1 MKCLK
6 HLISFLLYLNLLSLC
21 STTRSLFNRTRR
33 WHFLKSSVI
42 AIEKHCFRPLKTLIL
57 APKKM
62 AFIQGFFRLSS
73 ILIFSF
79 SPTSFD
85 LLPPLISPL
94 PHISCDVEPYLASHW
109 LEREA
114 KTASYFFL
122 PKSAGTS
129 PHWAVSHFL
138 TSACCGCALNQLSAR
153 AIMSNKGAVF
163 SLRSSFVLHCI
174 FFTQRMAL

>member
-21 STTRSLFNRTRR
+21 STTRSPFNRTRR
-33 WHFLKSSVI
+33 WHILKSSVI
-42 AIEKHCFRPLKTLIL
+42 AIEKHCFNPLKTLTL
-57 APKKM
+57 APKKI
-62 AFIQGFFRLSS
+62 AFVQGFFRPLS

-79 SPTSFD
+79 PHTSFD
-85 LLPPLISPL
+85 
-94 PHISCDVEPYLASHW
+94 VEPCSACHW

-114 KTASYFFL
+114 KIAPYFFL

>member
-21 STTRSLFNRTRR
+21 STTRSPFKRTSCR
-33 WHFLKSSVI
+33 HVLKSSVI
-42 AIEKHCFRPLKTLIL
+42 AIEKHCFRPLKTLTL

-62 AFIQGFFRLSS
+62 AFVQGFFRPSP
-73 ILIFSF
+73 ILILTSTNISF
-79 SPTSFD
+79 
-85 LLPPLISPL
+85 
-94 PHISCDVEPYLASHW
+94 DVEPCLACHW
-109 LEREA
+109 QTRAA
-114 KTASYFFL
+114 KIAPYFFL

>member
-21 STTRSLFNRTRR
+21 STTRSPFNRTSR
-33 WHFLKSSVI
+33 WRILKSSVI
-42 AIEKHCFRPLKTLIL
+42 AIEKHCFSPLKTLTL

-62 AFIQGFFRLSS
+62 AFVQGLFRPSP
-73 ILIFSF
+73 ILILTS

-85 LLPPLISPL
+85 F
-94 PHISCDVEPYLASHW
+94 HQHFFWRWACLACHW
-109 LEREA
+109 QTREA
-114 KTASYFFL
+114 KIVPYFFL